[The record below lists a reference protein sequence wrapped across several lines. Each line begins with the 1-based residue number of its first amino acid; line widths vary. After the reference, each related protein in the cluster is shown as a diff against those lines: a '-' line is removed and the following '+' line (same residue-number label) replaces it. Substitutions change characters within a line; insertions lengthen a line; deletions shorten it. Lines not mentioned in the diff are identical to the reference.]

1 MASGAPRA
9 GEPGTVFSGS
19 ARENLGFDSVVD
31 MGNCCFDHY
40 LIYHLFP
47 CALPVR
53 MSLSSSTP
61 RLTTTSKRES

>member
-19 ARENLGFDSVVD
+19 ARENLGFDSVID
-31 MGNCCFDHY
+31 RGNCLDYY
-40 LIYHLFP
+40 LIFHLFP